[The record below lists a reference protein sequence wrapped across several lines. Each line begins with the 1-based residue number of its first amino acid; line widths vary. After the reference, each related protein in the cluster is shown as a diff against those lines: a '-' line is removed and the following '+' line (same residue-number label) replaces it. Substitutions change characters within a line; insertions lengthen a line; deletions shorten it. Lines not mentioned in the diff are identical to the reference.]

1 MDCND
6 FQHWLK
12 TRDHHEANHP
22 LGVTLGV
29 EAHMARCPACARMF
43 RADLALEQTISK
55 AFVQE
60 ETPRGL
66 ADQINLSLKHV
77 GSRSFLHRFGITRK
91 PAFALGG
98 LAAGLI
104 LLALVLNQFL
114 TPAAPSFKDLNQ
126 ISLQAVS
133 DHLKGNQHMTFDAAN
148 LDQALAMLTKEL
160 GFQVLLPDLNSQDCV
175 LLGGRL
181 CALGN
186 CRAAYFIIE
195 KQGKTGSL
203 FVMDTDFLEFD
214 MADGSQF
221 HTSLKGCDTRVWKD
235 HGQVYAMVF

>member
-1 MDCND
+1 
-6 FQHWLK
+6 
-12 TRDHHEANHP
+12 
-22 LGVTLGV
+22 
-29 EAHMARCPACARMF
+29 
-43 RADLALEQTISK
+43 
-55 AFVQE
+55 
-60 ETPRGL
+60 
-66 ADQINLSLKHV
+66 
-77 GSRSFLHRFGITRK
+77 
-91 PAFALGG
+91 
-98 LAAGLI
+98 
-104 LLALVLNQFL
+104 
-114 TPAAPSFKDLNQ
+114 
-126 ISLQAVS
+126 
-133 DHLKGNQHMTFDAAN
+133 MTFDAAN

-203 FVMDTDFLEFD
+203 FVMDTDFLKFD

-221 HTSLKGCDTRVWKD
+221 RTSLKGCDTQVWKD

>member
-12 TRDHHEANHP
+12 TRDPQRASP
-22 LGVTLGV
+22 PV
-29 EAHMARCPACARMF
+29 EVETHMEECPVCPRLYKV
-43 RADLALEQTISK
+43 DLALEQTISK
-55 AFVQE
+55 AFVQKE
-60 ETPRGL
+60 IPREL
-66 ADQINLSLKHV
+66 AAQISLSLEHG
-77 GSRSFLHRFGITRK
+77 GSLSFLSRFGMAQK

-104 LLALVLNQFL
+104 LLALVLTQFL
-114 TPAAPSFKDLNQ
+114 IPTAPSFKDLNQ

-133 DHLKGNQHMTFDAAN
+133 DHLKGNQYMTFDAAEV
-148 LDQALAMLTKEL
+148 DQALAMLTKEL
-160 GFQVLLPDLNSQDCV
+160 GFQVLLPDLNSQDCI

-181 CALGN
+181 CSLGK
-186 CRAAYFIIE
+186 CKAAYFIIK

-221 HTSLKGCDTRVWKD
+221 HTSLKGCDTRVWKN
-235 HGQVYAMVF
+235 HGQIYAMVF